1 MEAEIPAASLKA
13 FYKALQCL
21 SRISS
26 DISFEAT
33 EDQLLLVGVSASRAA
48 HASFTFQRQF
58 FDAYRVMDLPSS
70 EDDEPALRC
79 RVQAKLLVGIFKA
92 RGATATGHA
101 IEKCTLRIEQPSE
114 PVNIAPDSGSASH
127 NASGECRLVVKMMYK
142 EGVCRTHRLFYET
155 CDVWRSE
162 YDKND
167 FKSKWRISAKVAASW
182 IGHFARGLE
191 EVSIRMSPRDIL
203 VRSWAEGH
211 YAGMANTQ
219 IDAAVSE
226 VTRALQTELTID
238 PADFDVYHLS
248 SSHGIELT
256 FGLREFRA
264 ILQYAEAMALP
275 LQAFFSRGGDPVLFS
290 VGDLNFGDHSTR
302 SNYSQQPGDLIA
314 EFAVATIG
322 EIFSGMS
329 SAMST
334 PASVNAQMQYRQ
346 SLAVGTFTPQ
356 ANNNGGPGG
365 GVDRRISQLSI
376 EDTVTPQRALVC
388 HSVDTIGSHTT
399 SPDHP
404 QRFGSVMR
412 GTFTD
417 GRSAASPS
425 EYPSS
430 RGSHFLDRAMW
441 PSGNM
446 ASANRSDSLMVTPE
460 STTNRGKERAMAM
473 MNDYNNLTPTNV
485 GRAQLSSGNGAL
497 PFSNDPAAKS
507 YRLLDMPRP
516 HAPPGVT
523 DSQTSDRQGPA
534 GDSDDDLD
542 IAPTGRVQTRLPFHT
557 MSTRK
562 KLNGEVDHAEN
573 EDTNEDN
580 GDGNDDDDDDEEL
593 EATPPPPSKR
603 VHIV

>member
-21 SRISS
+21 SRVSS
-26 DISFEAT
+26 DISLEAT

-48 HASFTFQRQF
+48 HASFTFQQQF
-58 FDAYRVMDLPSS
+58 FDAYRVMDLPSF

-92 RGATATGHA
+92 RGSAATGHSV
-101 IEKCTLRIEQPSE
+101 EKCTLRIEQPSE
-114 PVNIAPDSGSASH
+114 PVNIAAGSGSASH

-167 FKSKWRISAKVAASW
+167 FKSRWRISAKVAASW

-238 PADFDVYHLS
+238 PADFDVYHLAN
-248 SSHGIELT
+248 SHGTELT

-275 LQAFFSRGGDPVLFS
+275 LQAFFSRGGEPVLFS

-302 SNYSQQPGDLIA
+302 GNYSQQPGDVIA

-322 EIFSGMS
+322 EIFSGMT
-329 SAMST
+329 SATST
-334 PASVNAQMQYRQ
+334 PASVSAQMQYRQ

-356 ANNNGGPGG
+356 ANNNVGTGG

-376 EDTVTPQRALVC
+376 EDAVTPQRALVC
-388 HSVDTIGSHTT
+388 HSVDTIGSHTA

-404 QRFGSVMR
+404 QRFGSVMQSA
-412 GTFTD
+412 FAD
-417 GRSAASPS
+417 GRSALSPFGYASS
-425 EYPSS
+425 G
-430 RGSHFLDRAMW
+430 GSHVLERAMW

-446 ASANRSDSLMVTPE
+446 SSANRSDSLMATPA
-460 STTNRGKERAMAM
+460 STTNRSNARAMAM
-473 MNDYNNLTPTNV
+473 MNDYNNLTPTNA
-485 GRAQLSSGNGAL
+485 GRAHISSGNAAL
-497 PFSNDPAAKS
+497 PFNNDPVAKS

-516 HAPPGVT
+516 RAPPGVT
-523 DSQTSDRQGPA
+523 DSQINGRQGSA

-542 IAPTGRVQTRLPFHT
+542 IAPTGRVQTRLPFQAI
-557 MSTRK
+557 STRK
-562 KLNGEVDHAEN
+562 QQSE
-573 EDTNEDN
+573 
-580 GDGNDDDDDDEEL
+580 DGNEIGGGDDDDDDDDEEL